1 MERKIYKG
9 TITFTKDVIDV
20 TDPCY
25 SKDVWRRSTLP
36 IKPGEYI
43 WEAIEIKNDY
53 GTRIHSLSIYQKDA
67 ILHKKVGATMA
78 YIGVDAGLAGF
89 FEGKPDYNR
98 EEWMKICDFLCD
110 KNVCTA
116 EKENAFK
123 CVGVCSDSGYG
134 DGEYPV
140 VRLYDVKGR
149 WVGYKII
156 YI

>member
-25 SKDVWRRSTLP
+25 SKDVGGRSTLP

-98 EEWMKICDFLCD
+98 EEWMKICDFLHD
-110 KNVCTA
+110 KNVCAA